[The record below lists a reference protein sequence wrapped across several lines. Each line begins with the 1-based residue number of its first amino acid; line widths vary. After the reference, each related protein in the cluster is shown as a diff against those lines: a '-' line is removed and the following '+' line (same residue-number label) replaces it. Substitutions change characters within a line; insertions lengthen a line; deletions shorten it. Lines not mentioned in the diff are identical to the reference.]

1 MMLLRRASSLA
12 VAAGCCAASSAARCD
27 DKKKKAE
34 PKSVGELVATLAT
47 RQRQVFLSG
56 TIDDEVAK
64 TVIAQLLYLEAD
76 APGVPIDLHINSSG
90 GKVYAGFA
98 ILGVMRSLR
107 SPVHTT
113 CLGHCES
120 MAAVVRAAPLNHAHA
135 VAASPQHGRSAS
147 ESCSSDPPLRC
158 RSCSRAASRALAA
171 CCRTRA

>member
-1 MMLLRRASSLA
+1 MLLRRVSSLA
-12 VAAGCCAASSAARCD
+12 VAAGCCAASSAATRCD
-27 DKKKKAE
+27 DKKSSKKAE
-34 PKSVGELVATLAT
+34 PKSIGELVANLAT

-56 TIDDEVAK
+56 TIDDELAK
-64 TVIAQLLYLEAD
+64 AVVAQLLYLEAD

-120 MAAVVRAAPLNHAHA
+120 MAAVVRTTARLEQAQTNLTTA
-135 VAASPQHGRSAS
+135 RSQ
-147 ESCSSDPPLRC
+147 RI
-158 RSCSRAASRALAA
+158 
-171 CCRTRA
+171 

>member
-1 MMLLRRASSLA
+1 MLLRRVSSLA
-12 VAAGCCAASSAARCD
+12 VAAGCCAASSAAGSAATRCD
-27 DKKKKAE
+27 DKKSSKKAE
-34 PKSVGELVATLAT
+34 PKSIGELVANLAT

-56 TIDDEVAK
+56 TIDDDLAK
-64 TVIAQLLYLEAD
+64 AVIAQLLYLEAD

-120 MAAVVRAAPLNHAHA
+120 MAAVVRA
-135 VAASPQHGRSAS
+135 R
-147 ESCSSDPPLRC
+147 CSL
-158 RSCSRAASRALAA
+158 
-171 CCRTRA
+171 RTRARRGRLAIARL